1 MKKFSRKSIGLIFLL
16 SGIIIGYSIQ
26 SIELLKLT
34 VKNQYTD
41 CTSTVHQNLDLIEL
55 MDGTQT
61 TINRKL
67 LNEINGAIFRFEELY
82 NKEIPFIIPKENMLE
97 EFKYIQKVMNE
108 STVDLSKIPKLE
120 WEIRYFNETQ
130 QKLKKYTNTE
140 P

>member
-1 MKKFSRKSIGLIFLL
+1 
-16 SGIIIGYSIQ
+16 
-26 SIELLKLT
+26 
-34 VKNQYTD
+34 
-41 CTSTVHQNLDLIEL
+41 